1 MVGRD
6 CNMNKKPAQMIVLII
21 IGFMFIATIIIT
33 ILFRP
38 PLNKTDSSISSSEL
52 SSTVI
57 SVTAMINI

>member
-1 MVGRD
+1 
-6 CNMNKKPAQMIVLII
+6 MNKKPAQMIVLII